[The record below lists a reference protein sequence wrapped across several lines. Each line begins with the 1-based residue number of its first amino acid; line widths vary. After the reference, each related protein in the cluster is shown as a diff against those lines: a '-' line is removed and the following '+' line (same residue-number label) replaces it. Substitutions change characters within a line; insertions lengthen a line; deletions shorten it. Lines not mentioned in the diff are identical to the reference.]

1 MALASYWGTGAK
13 QNRLRQEHDLLV
25 PRDLVMFD
33 LDEEG
38 LAARCP
44 IGKKGKRKGISQQG
58 G

>member
-1 MALASYWGTGAK
+1 M

-25 PRDLVMFD
+25 PRDLVFD

-44 IGKKGKRKGISQQG
+44 IGKKGKRKGISQQRG
-58 G
+58 